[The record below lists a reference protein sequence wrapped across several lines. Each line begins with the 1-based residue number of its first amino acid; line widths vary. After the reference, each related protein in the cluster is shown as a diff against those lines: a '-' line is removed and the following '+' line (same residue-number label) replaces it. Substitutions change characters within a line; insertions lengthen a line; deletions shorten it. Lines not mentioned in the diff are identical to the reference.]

1 MTSAHR
7 ELLDAVRGVRSAIGN
22 RNLQED
28 EALKKVV
35 ARGIYI
41 GAFNFLEGYIQA
53 RWLEACSVLNS
64 LSPLCLYNFDSGVQ
78 ENMIR
83 SQISHLPK
91 KLSPDKVGRA
101 GGPDFAEVCERLH
114 SLLDSI
120 SGKGHFAV
128 SVDLFRPLGSNVQAD
143 ELISAF
149 KLIGIN
155 AKSAFGKLARQLF
168 AGVDLGG
175 RTARPLDAFD
185 ELSRI
190 RHQAAHDSS
199 FDGQTVF
206 FSTVEHNI
214 LLYALC
220 FDIIVSNF
228 VAQNS
233 AVGSSSASCF
243 KFRENMFCNW
253 RAVCLDGDLS
263 CVWVYDFVPGHF
275 KFDERFSSFVNKTCI
290 TFEDVKSSE
299 LLPLSSRAL
308 LKSNDINSDLLV
320 GIFRDSRFQKFI
332 ASLCPRELH
341 HGDEVNYFSVFYDP
355 SYGIIDWTLS
365 GDLAF

>member
-1 MTSAHR
+1 VTSAHR

-53 RWLEACSVLNS
+53 RWSEACSVLNS
-64 LSPLCLYNFDSGVQ
+64 LSPLCLDKFDTGVQ

-91 KLSPDKVGRA
+91 KLSPDKVGRT
-101 GGPDFAEVCERLH
+101 GGPVFAEVCERLH
-114 SLLDSI
+114 LLLDSI
-120 SGKGHFAV
+120 SGKRHFTV
-128 SVDLFRPLGSNVQAD
+128 SSDLFRPLGSNVQAD
-143 ELISAF
+143 ELISTF

-155 AKSAFGKLARQLF
+155 AKDAFGKLARQLF

-185 ELSRI
+185 ELSRM
-190 RHQAAHDSS
+190 RHQAAHDPS
-199 FDGQTVF
+199 FDGQTVL
-206 FSTVEHNI
+206 FSKVEHNI

-220 FDIIVSNF
+220 FDIIISSF
-228 VAQNS
+228 VTENL

-243 KFRENMFCNW
+243 RFRENSFCNW

-263 CVWVYDFVPGHF
+263 CVHVYDFVPGYF
-275 KFDERFSSFVNKTCI
+275 SFDERFSSFVNESCI

-308 LKSNDINSDLLV
+308 LKNDDINSDLLV
-320 GIFRDSRFQKFI
+320 GIFRDSAFQKFI

-341 HGDEVNYFSVFYDP
+341 HGDEMNYFSVFYDP
-355 SYGIIDWTLS
+355 SYGIIDWTLN